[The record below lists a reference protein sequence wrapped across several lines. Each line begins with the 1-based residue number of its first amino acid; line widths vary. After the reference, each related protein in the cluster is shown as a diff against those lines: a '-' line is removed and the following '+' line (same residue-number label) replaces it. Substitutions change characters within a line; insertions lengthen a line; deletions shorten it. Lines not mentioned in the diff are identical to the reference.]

1 MLFLHAGMAE
11 MGVQNLLERKEF
23 LFVFLIILAETQ
35 PKKVP
40 FVLFNNIELVEYW
53 IDFVAS
59 DVYFSTRGQSREGS
73 PELMKY

>member
-1 MLFLHAGMAE
+1 MLFPHAGMAE

-40 FVLFNNIELVEYW
+40 FVLFNNIELVEW